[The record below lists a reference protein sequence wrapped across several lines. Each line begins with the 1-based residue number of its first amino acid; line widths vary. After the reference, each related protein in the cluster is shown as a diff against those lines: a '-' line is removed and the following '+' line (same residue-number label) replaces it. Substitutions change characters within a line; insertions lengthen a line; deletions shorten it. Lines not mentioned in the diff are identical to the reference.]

1 MSMYLNILFDVYAF
15 RNIQNVKLAK
25 KISLIMPLQVSY
37 NAVSAGQREN
47 KIKLPSAYVQQ

>member
-25 KISLIMPLQVSY
+25 RICLIMPLQVSY
-37 NAVSAGQREN
+37 NAVRASLREN